1 MNVVANAYLLPE
13 KFNKK
18 PTNQLSFG
26 PKKIIIGMETDLTG
40 GGSNGVVSAKP
51 ELINEYADVLNY
63 LSLRGSSSGSYL
75 DDDTFIVSNV
85 EIPKVPP
92 SLVDSF
98 DEDRKY
104 NIYINGVNIPSAKW
118 TTEVSGSNLLVNFNT
133 GSLSEG
139 GVYPTDL
146 VTTTTE
152 LGYNITG
159 SDEFGITGKFI
170 EL

>member
-1 MNVVANAYLLPE
+1 MCVQSGKWVWCLNIDVTVLDDSGNVLDAALLAVISALRHFRLPE
-13 KFNKK
+13 
-18 PTNQLSFG
+18 
-26 PKKIIIGMETDLTG
+26 
-40 GGSNGVVSAKP
+40 V
-51 ELINEYADVLNY
+51 
-63 LSLRGSSSGSYL
+63 SYL
-75 DDDTFIVSNV
+75 DDDTFVVSNI

-118 TTEVSGSNLLVNFNT
+118 TSEVSGSNLLVNFNT

-170 EL
+170 ELWLKI

>member
-1 MNVVANAYLLPE
+1 M
-13 KFNKK
+13 
-18 PTNQLSFG
+18 
-26 PKKIIIGMETDLTG
+26 
-40 GGSNGVVSAKP
+40 
-51 ELINEYADVLNY
+51 
-63 LSLRGSSSGSYL
+63 
-75 DDDTFIVSNV
+75 
-85 EIPKVPP
+85 
-92 SLVDSF
+92 VDSF